1 MVKDIK
7 LYVEGG
13 GKGTSKNATI
23 RMQQGFDSFFKELKA
38 IAQDKKI
45 SFRIIPSS
53 NTQTTYDDF
62 TLSVKTSPQS
72 FNMLLVDSDEA
83 VEENETSRA
92 FLQRKYKKWKLDAI
106 QDEQCHLMV
115 QIMEA
120 WFIADIDA
128 LKKFYGQNFKESAI
142 PKNKNVEAIE
152 KDKVEKALKAA
163 TAKTSKGEYQK
174 ISHGGK
180 LLEIIDSIK
189 VRKAARHCERL
200 FVAITKAIE
209 QD

>member
-23 RMQQGFDSFFKELKA
+23 RIQQGFDSFFKELKDA
-38 IAQDKKI
+38 ARDKKI

-53 NTQTTYDDF
+53 DTETTYDDF
-62 TLSVKTSPQS
+62 MRGVRTSPES

-83 VEENETSRA
+83 VGKDESAST
-92 FLQRKYKKWKLDAI
+92 FLQRKHKKWDLQKID
-106 QDEQCHLMV
+106 DERCHLMV

-152 KDKVEKALKAA
+152 KEVIEKALKAA
-163 TAKTSKGEYQK
+163 TAKTQKEEYQK
-174 ISHGGK
+174 IKHGGK
-180 LLEIIDSIK
+180 LLEFINPVK
-189 VRKAARHCERL
+189 VCEAAQHCRRL
-200 FVAITKAIE
+200 FEVIAKAVK
-209 QD
+209 